1 MATRYSW
8 FLTSAGMPTFM
19 VPPDS
24 VTKECEPLIRYTA
37 IDTEEYSVD
46 AQQIVALLGHG
57 RDRGSRAEEG
67 SPASPRGYR
76 AGRGGSHDPP
86 RPRRR
91 CPYPQQQAG
100 RSGGSGAVH
109 LLDAG
114 APPPGRGR
122 HPRFSRRDR
131 PGGAGQA
138 APGDRVGAPASPCAP
153 AHRLLRATA
162 RRAARR
168 AERVLPR
175 RRQRLP
181 GSPGREVPRRPA
193 GLRRHEPERLPRC
206 GDHGD
211 QPDLRA
217 RHRTAA
223 GLSRTPAWPAVR
235 AAQQRRP
242 HAPLAQAAT
251 LRRAA
256 VLLPSAADSPRV
268 SPRVSGAQAT
278 DTPAPT
284 SVTTAEMI
292 IVGPMPSKPGVVAT
306 WSRSLPGPALSP
318 GPALHLRPQI
328 QPRAPLPPRLSPGQ
342 ARFRPAATVAM

>member
-24 VTKECEPLIRYTA
+24 VTKECEPLIRYTTTDA
-37 IDTEEYSVD
+37 EEYSVD
-46 AQQIVALLGHG
+46 SKEIVALLGNGHD
-57 RDRGSRAEEG
+57 RDSRAEEG
-67 SPASPRGYR
+67 SSASPRGYR

-91 CPYPQQQAG
+91 CPYPQQPAG
-100 RSGGSGAVH
+100 RAGGSGAVH
-109 LLDAG
+109 LPDAG

-122 HPRFSRRDR
+122 HPRFSRRNR
-131 PGGAGQA
+131 PRGAGQA
-138 APGDRVGAPASPCAP
+138 APGDRVSTPASPRAP

-193 GLRRHEPERLPRC
+193 GLRRHEPERLPRR

-217 RHRTAA
+217 RHRAAA
-223 GLSRTPAWPAVR
+223 GLSRTAGLAGRAGGAAAPPAR
-235 AAQQRRP
+235 
-242 HAPLAQAAT
+242 PLAQAAT
-251 LRRAA
+251 LLRAA

-284 SVTTAEMI
+284 SVTTAE
-292 IVGPMPSKPGVVAT
+292 
-306 WSRSLPGPALSP
+306 
-318 GPALHLRPQI
+318 
-328 QPRAPLPPRLSPGQ
+328 
-342 ARFRPAATVAM
+342 

>member
-24 VTKECEPLIRYTA
+24 VTKECEPLIRYTTTDA
-37 IDTEEYSVD
+37 EEYSVD
-46 AQQIVALLGHG
+46 SKEIVALLGNGHD
-57 RDRGSRAEEG
+57 RDSRAEEG
-67 SPASPRGYR
+67 SSASPRGYR

-91 CPYPQQQAG
+91 CPYPQQPAG
-100 RSGGSGAVH
+100 RAGGSGAVH
-109 LLDAG
+109 LPDAG

-122 HPRFSRRDR
+122 HPRFSRRNR
-131 PGGAGQA
+131 PRGAGQA
-138 APGDRVGAPASPCAP
+138 APGDRVSTPASPRAP

-193 GLRRHEPERLPRC
+193 GLRRHEPERLPRR

-223 GLSRTPAWPAVR
+223 GLSCSAWPPTGKTGGCR
-235 AAQQRRP
+235 
-242 HAPLAQAAT
+242 LAW
-251 LRRAA
+251 
-256 VLLPSAADSPRV
+256 
-268 SPRVSGAQAT
+268 
-278 DTPAPT
+278 
-284 SVTTAEMI
+284 
-292 IVGPMPSKPGVVAT
+292 MPVVAFGELLEVQQLAP
-306 WSRSLPGPALSP
+306 SHDQVAHRQGRGGPAA
-318 GPALHLRPQI
+318 GP
-328 QPRAPLPPRLSPGQ
+328 
-342 ARFRPAATVAM
+342 